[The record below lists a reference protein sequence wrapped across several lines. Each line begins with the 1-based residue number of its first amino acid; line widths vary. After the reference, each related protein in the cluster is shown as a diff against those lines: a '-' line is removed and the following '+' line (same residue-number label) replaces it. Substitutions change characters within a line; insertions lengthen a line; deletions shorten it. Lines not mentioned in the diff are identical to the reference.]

1 MISLL
6 VTLEIDP
13 ARIEHFMVCIRAQA
27 VASRREPGCRR
38 WEVSR
43 KLDQEN
49 IFTLAELYD
58 DTAALQA
65 HFDSPH
71 FKDWVKN
78 TSDGLILSKTSVRG
92 QVLDI

>member
-13 ARIEHFMVCIRAQA
+13 AQIERFLGCIRAQA
-27 VASRREPGCRR
+27 EASRQEPGCRR

-58 DTAALQA
+58 DAAALQA

-71 FKDWVKN
+71 FKLWVAN
-78 TSDGLILSKTSVRG
+78 TGGGLIRSKTSVRG
-92 QVLDI
+92 QVLDL

>member
-13 ARIEHFMVCIRAQA
+13 ARIEHAIECIRVQA
-27 VASRREPGCRR
+27 EASRQEPGCRR

-43 KLDQEN
+43 KLDKEN

-58 DTAALQA
+58 DAAALQA
-65 HFDSPH
+65 HFESPH
-71 FKDWVKN
+71 FKQWVAN
-78 TSDGLILSKTSVRG
+78 TGDGLILSKTSVRG
-92 QVLDI
+92 QVLDL

>member
-13 ARIEHFMVCIRAQA
+13 TRMEHFMKCIRAQA
-27 VASRREPGCRR
+27 VASRKEPGCRR

-49 IFTLAELYD
+49 VFTLAELYD
-58 DTAALQA
+58 DAAALQA
-65 HFDSPH
+65 HFESPH
-71 FKDWVKN
+71 FKQWVES
-78 TSDGLILSKTSVRG
+78 TGGGLILSKTSVRG
-92 QVLDI
+92 QVLDM